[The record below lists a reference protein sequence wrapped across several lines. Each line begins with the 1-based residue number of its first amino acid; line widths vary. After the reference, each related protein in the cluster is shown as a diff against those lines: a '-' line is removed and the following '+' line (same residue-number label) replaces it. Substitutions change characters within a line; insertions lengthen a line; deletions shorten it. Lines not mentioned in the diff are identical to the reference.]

1 MIKYL
6 EMIYYFVAFTP
17 GVTVNI
23 FMILMLI
30 KYRNAYI
37 GYFSAVYLG
46 TSLLVLC
53 YLANNFMSLA
63 GVDYSIR
70 YMSLVEA
77 FSMSAILLSAS
88 ILIIKIFYD
97 ELKIGGIIAVSIFSL
112 IPIALYG
119 LWFLGL
125 WKTEIVDDIYYIVFI
140 IELVAECVLFLTK
153 FHKINHK
160 AFRKLGVAIVLIL
173 SLFMVFFIVQIFVPS
188 LTYDLFPLLY
198 LLVTYQ
204 LITFGWK
211 NFIRG
216 NIDEVFNVKQ
226 SFIKKYGI
234 TNREQEIIELIQLG
248 DSNSKISKKLFLSEK
263 TVANH
268 IYNIYKKLNITSRF
282 ELICLFKK

>member
-6 EMIYYFVAFTP
+6 EMIYYFVAFAP

-30 KYRNAYI
+30 KYKNAYI

-97 ELKIGGIIAVSIFSL
+97 ELKIGGIIAVSVFSL
-112 IPIALYG
+112 LPIALYG

-125 WKTEIVDDIYYIVFI
+125 WKTEIADDIYYIVFI

-153 FHKINHK
+153 FRKINHN